1 MNDRD
6 LYKAKRIDNKEWIT
20 GNYMFPDQI
29 YDYINKIAYRIEPD
43 TLRRCTGLKDKN
55 GRLIW
60 EGDIVVQEQ
69 GYKAVVEYGK
79 SNCSWV
85 DGVFGWYFNGGDIRE
100 HQKYCKVIGNI
111 FDHPELMEGE
121 RWYEGRRR
129 TE

>member
-6 LYKAKRIDNKEWIT
+6 LYKAKRIDNKEWII

-29 YDYINKIAYRIEPD
+29 YDYINKIAYRIDPD
-43 TLRRCTGLKDKN
+43 TLCRCTGLKDKN

-60 EGDIVVQEQ
+60 EGDIVAQEQ

-79 SNCSWV
+79 SNCSWIG
-85 DGVFGWYFNGGDIRE
+85 GVFGWYFNGGDIRK
-100 HQKYCKVIGNI
+100 HQEYEVIGNI